1 MAVNSSSWG
10 FLGKILVLSA
20 ILSVAIKVI
29 GPLLPIPA
37 VSGVALLLVLSPT
50 VIMAIALAL
59 RAKL

>member
-1 MAVNSSSWG
+1 MTIDSSLGG
-10 FLGKILVLSA
+10 FLAKILVLSA
-20 ILSVAIKVI
+20 VISVAIKEV

-37 VSGVALLLVLSPT
+37 VSAVALALVLSPT

>member
-37 VSGVALLLVLSPT
+37 VSGVALWLVLSPT
-50 VIMAIALAL
+50 VIMVIALAL